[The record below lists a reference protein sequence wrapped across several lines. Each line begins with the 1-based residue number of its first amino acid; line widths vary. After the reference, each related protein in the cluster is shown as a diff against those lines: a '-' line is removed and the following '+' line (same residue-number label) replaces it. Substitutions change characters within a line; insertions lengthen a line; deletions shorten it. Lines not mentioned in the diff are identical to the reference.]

1 MGVVSDF
8 VDGIESAVKDFLS
21 DAVTSTLGTTFDLLK
36 GGLDTSKADGIG
48 GMFQQFLSVHP
59 ANFTGGG
66 TGATIWTTIE
76 TVCNN
81 AIVPVAGMVFAIVV
95 INELVQMVIAG
106 NNFKDFDDSI
116 FIRWIIKVLVGVL
129 LISNVYYIA
138 SGFFAFGTQATGDAM
153 TTLLGTT
160 TFNGSIAVSDSY
172 GIGMLIV
179 LLLLALIIL
188 IGVFVML
195 AVIIIVLAS
204 RMIEIFM
211 YLGISPL
218 PMATM
223 MNNSW
228 SEVGKNW
235 FRGLVALAFQ
245 GVFIIFALGIFS
257 TMFTNA
263 LTKISSGSSGDA
275 VMQMAILLGYTLALI
290 FTILRSGAISK
301 SIFNAH

>member
-8 VDGIESAVKDFLS
+8 VDGIENAVKDFLS
-21 DAVTSTLGTTFDLLK
+21 DAVTSTLSTTFDLLK

-116 FIRWIIKVLVGVL
+116 FIRWIIKVLIGVL

-160 TFNGSIAVSDSY
+160 SFNGSISISNSY

-179 LLLLALIIL
+179 LLLLSLIIL

-263 LTKISSGSSGDA
+263 LAKISSGSSGDA

>member
-1 MGVVSDF
+1 
-8 VDGIESAVKDFLS
+8 
-21 DAVTSTLGTTFDLLK
+21 
-36 GGLDTSKADGIG
+36 
-48 GMFQQFLSVHP
+48 
-59 ANFTGGG
+59 
-66 TGATIWTTIE
+66 
-76 TVCNN
+76 
-81 AIVPVAGMVFAIVV
+81 MVFAIVV
-95 INELVQMVIAG
+95 INDLVQMVISG

-116 FIRWIIKVLVGVL
+116 FIKWILKVVCGVL

-153 TTLLGTT
+153 TALLGTT
-160 TFNGSIAVSDSY
+160 TYTGNITVSNSY

-179 LLLLALIIL
+179 LLLLSLIIL
-188 IGVFVML
+188 VGVFVML
-195 AVIIIVLAS
+195 AVIVVVLAS

-223 MNNSW
+223 MNNVW

-263 LTKISSGSSGDA
+263 LVKISSGSGGDA
-275 VMQMAILLGYTLALI
+275 IMQMAMLLGYTLALI